1 MGQAN
6 STASGSEGNTYQ
18 TVSAGSPA
26 VVRCQPHAAGTPSSS
41 SKENSA
47 FSLFSPGAAAAHGTP
62 LAKQKHR
69 EACGMR
75 NQGSIG
81 RAGAVGGGGGGG
93 GGEPSAFSLFSPGVR
108 RSPHAAAR
116 GHGGR
121 HDKTPLGAS
130 RLSANLAQQH
140 GHGGTGGT
148 PSPQPCAGLLAH
160 RRAASPV
167 AAAGGRARSPLLAS
181 ADQV

>member
-81 RAGAVGGGGGGG
+81 RAGAAGGGGG